1 MNPSNWRFWGLAGLM
16 GILSLLT
23 GCASVSQG
31 LNQPIRIDVLSPT
44 GQALP
49 DADCRATNDKG
60 SIKARSNHPIG
71 LRRSRADLLVQ
82 CVLPGQGRAT
92 GTAISRPNLGFAGNL
107 MLGGVFGAALDDSN
121 GTAYTY
127 PTWIQLVLGE
137 DRLFDRS
144 GHRDESLDTGTFV
157 RKIDTDLSRE
167 ALARPAAAP
176 VR

>member
-1 MNPSNWRFWGLAGLM
+1 
-16 GILSLLT
+16 
-23 GCASVSQG
+23 
-31 LNQPIRIDVLSPT
+31 
-44 GQALP
+44 
-49 DADCRATNDKG
+49 
-60 SIKARSNHPIG
+60 
-71 LRRSRADLLVQ
+71 
-82 CVLPGQGRAT
+82 
-92 GTAISRPNLGFAGNL
+92 

-137 DRLFDRS
+137 ERLFDRS

-167 ALARPAAAP
+167 ALAKPAAAP